1 MSGLVKL
8 LLLIAELLLGLKRDY
23 ESRRNRERIK
33 DIRKNPVSSW
43 NDRFGYGVRDDA
55 GEQISM
61 RPRDSPASTSSTR
74 KSDVR
79 TR

>member
-1 MSGLVKL
+1 MSGVVRL

-33 DIRKNPVSSW
+33 DIRKNPVTSW

-55 GEQISM
+55 DEQSAVQTG
-61 RPRDSPASTSSTR
+61 SPTTAESQPR
-74 KSDVR
+74 KSDVKHR
-79 TR
+79 

>member
-1 MSGLVKL
+1 MSSVVKL
-8 LLLIAELLLGLKRDY
+8 LLIIAELLLGLKRDY

-33 DIRKNPVSSW
+33 DIRKNPVTSW

-55 GEQISM
+55 DEQSTVQS
-61 RPRDSPASTSSTR
+61 RDSAIAGSESR

-79 TR
+79 PR